1 MSQWMTDSTSLS
13 LGVLIYEKRSQSCLG
28 YIMRT
33 DVRLRKALSDPSAHG
48 AVLHTGLGVAQ
59 SGTLLEREHF
69 L

>member
-1 MSQWMTDSTSLS
+1 MTDSTSLS
-13 LGVLIYEKRSQSCLG
+13 LGVLIYEKSSQSCLG

-33 DVRLRKALSDPSAHG
+33 DVGLRKAWSDPSANR

-59 SGTLLEREHF
+59 SGTLLEREHI